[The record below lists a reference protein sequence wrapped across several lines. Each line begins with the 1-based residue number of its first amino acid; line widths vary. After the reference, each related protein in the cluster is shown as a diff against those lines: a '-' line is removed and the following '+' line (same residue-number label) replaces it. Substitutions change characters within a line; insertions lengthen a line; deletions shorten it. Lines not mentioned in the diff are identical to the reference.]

1 MTQSTPRLPQQIV
14 AWRSPRDPA
23 GAERGKTADWPRLR
37 ERVAALYRQIP
48 IQVLAGLLSLVILL
62 VQLSGRMAT
71 MPLLGWAGLVLLCL
85 AFRWGVGRVER
96 RAALKLGMRE
106 WERLWFMAALP
117 GAVALAAAIGHSL
130 AQVPAENRLMLLG
143 SVIPAAAGGLVLVE
157 RAAQPGDHALDVD
170 VVLHRDAQARQRSR
184 TARQRRIED
193 LGERVDRGVGRRERP
208 GHAPTSASTSS
219 SMGA

>member
-1 MTQSTPRLPQQIV
+1 MGNHSILRSHLTTPACGAADAATEGPGGGSNKVTPVTQSTPRLPQQIV

-117 GAVALAAAIGHSL
+117 GAVALAAAIGHS
-130 AQVPAENRLMLLG
+130 
-143 SVIPAAAGGLVLVE
+143 
-157 RAAQPGDHALDVD
+157 
-170 VVLHRDAQARQRSR
+170 
-184 TARQRRIED
+184 
-193 LGERVDRGVGRRERP
+193 
-208 GHAPTSASTSS
+208 
-219 SMGA
+219 